1 MNLAQ
6 TKALLSEFNIQ
17 PTRSLGQ
24 NFLVDERVVARI
36 GDLADLTPEDLVIE
50 IGPGVG
56 HLTVELASRAGW
68 VIAIEIDHHLLAA
81 LSHNLANFGTVTL
94 IHGDALTQNL
104 RQLCQDWPGPVKVVA
119 NLPYYVTT
127 DLMLKLMTEV
137 PYCQSLT
144 LMMQKEAAERIMA
157 PVGQQRVQPSWH
169 HRSLQRQIAALR
181 APLAATARI
190 SFSRLSA
197 LDTAGAALLTDLIGA
212 QRTLQLAQTEDG
224 LPPASQSLLT
234 TVAQALAQSPPTAPP
249 VKHSWASDVLERI
262 GAAMLNLRAN
272 IIALLGFTGLTLQT
286 LAGSVLRPSRWR
298 LTAVVAQIEQTGLD
312 AVPIVALLTFM
323 VGAVIAF
330 LGATVLANFGV
341 QYLYRGSGGVF
352 LLARICGVADCDSDG
367 RPHRQCLHRTNR
379 LDESQ

>member
-234 TVAQALAQSPPTAPP
+234 TVAQALAQSAADRTA
-249 VKHSWASDVLERI
+249 
-262 GAAMLNLRAN
+262 G
-272 IIALLGFTGLTLQT
+272 Q
-286 LAGSVLRPSRWR
+286 
-298 LTAVVAQIEQTGLD
+298 
-312 AVPIVALLTFM
+312 
-323 VGAVIAF
+323 AF
-330 LGATVLANFGV
+330 LGQRRAGTHRRRHA
-341 QYLYRGSGGVF
+341 QS
-352 LLARICGVADCDSDG
+352 ARQH
-367 RPHRQCLHRTNR
+367 HRAAGLHRSHPANTGR
-379 LDESQ
+379 QRAAPFALAPDRGRGPDRTDRP